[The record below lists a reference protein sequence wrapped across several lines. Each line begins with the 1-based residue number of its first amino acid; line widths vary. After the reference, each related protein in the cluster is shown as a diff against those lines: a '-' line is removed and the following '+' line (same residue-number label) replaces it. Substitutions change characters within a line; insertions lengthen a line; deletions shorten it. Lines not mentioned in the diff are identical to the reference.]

1 MHGMTRDDD
10 LDRLAAEH
18 VLGLLDGEECA
29 RADRLLATD
38 AVFVQAVARWRERL
52 AELDETATPR
62 PPAEALW
69 RRIEN
74 NLAPAQPV
82 RASDP
87 TPVVVP
93 DPFSAFKALW
103 RNLAF
108 WRVAGLA
115 SAAAALLLAIGLA
128 TVATQRPRTPVLV
141 AVLLSEGTSRP
152 AAVVNAFADGRA
164 ELIPLEAINV
174 PPDRALEI
182 WTLWDRAVGPRSIGL
197 INEARTLRLNLENL
211 PKPAP
216 NQLFEITLEPKTGS
230 PTGRPTGPILMK
242 GTTSTAL

>member
-1 MHGMTRDDD
+1 MTRDDD

-18 VLGLLDGEECA
+18 VLGLLDGEEGA

-38 AVFVQAVARWRERL
+38 AGFAQAVARWREL
-52 AELDETATPR
+52 FSELDETARPQ
-62 PPAEALW
+62 PPAESLW
-69 RRIEN
+69 RRIESA
-74 NLAPAQPV
+74 LMPTQDA

-87 TPVVVP
+87 APVLVP
-93 DPFSAFKALW
+93 DPLSAFGALW

-108 WRVAGLA
+108 WRLAGLA
-115 SAAAALLLAIGLA
+115 SAATALLLAIGLA
-128 TVATQRPRTPVLV
+128 AVVTREGRKPVLV
-141 AVLLSEGTSRP
+141 AVLLTEGSSRP

-164 ELIPLEAINV
+164 ELIPLEAIDV

-197 INEARTLRLNLENL
+197 IDEARTVRLNLENL
-211 PKPAP
+211 PRPGP